1 MEAVEFLRNYDRMC
15 STIDKCS
22 ECPAVNM
29 KCCELSTDEKEKLVE
44 IVEKWAKEHPEE
56 PERER
61 QKPDQEQQKPERP
74 EEAEDVTKPKQ
85 DEPCVKTIQDQLEG
99 AIYRAIASHKTK
111 IEKLEH
117 DVSVMR
123 NNLAEL
129 KDKTHKEQQV
139 EVKKE
144 QSCGNNA
151 LEERVDHLKKCF
163 DEMNERLTCF
173 IHYTVDEVQAIKKQA
188 EHQYEFMQTK
198 CVHVDSEEVKPMN
211 EPKRTNKDVLL
222 AAFPDARMDNNG
234 IPDACPIRLDAHYN
248 CDKFENCSRCRHTHW
263 LAEVEE

>member
-1 MEAVEFLRNYDRMC
+1 MEAVEFLQCYYKMC
-15 STIDKCS
+15 NSHVSGCAGCEAQEID
-22 ECPAVNM
+22 
-29 KCCELSTDEKEKLVE
+29 CELTTDEPEKLVAA
-44 IVEKWAKEHPEE
+44 VERWAKANPDGTEQEQQKLEHPEE
-56 PERER
+56 AA
-61 QKPDQEQQKPERP
+61 D
-74 EEAEDVTKPKQ
+74 ATKPKQ

-99 AIYRAIASHKTK
+99 AIYREIISHKTK

-129 KDKTHKEQQV
+129 KDKTYKEKQV

-163 DEMNERLTCF
+163 DEMDERLTCF
-173 IHYTVDEVQAIKKQA
+173 IHDTVDEVQAIKKHA
-188 EHQYEFMQTK
+188 EHQDEFMKTK
-198 CVHVDSEEVKPMN
+198 CVHVDSEEVESMN

-222 AAFPDARMDNNG
+222 AVLPNVDTS
-234 IPDACPIRLDAHYN
+234 ACPKVLDMNYKCDKRKLCAVCKHEFWNADAHI
-248 CDKFENCSRCRHTHW
+248 CGG
-263 LAEVEE
+263 

>member
-29 KCCELSTDEKEKLVE
+29 KCCELSTDEQAELVE
-44 IVEKWAKEHPEE
+44 IVEQWAKEHPGE
-56 PERER
+56 PERE
-61 QKPDQEQQKPERP
+61 QKKPERP
-74 EEAEDVTKPKQ
+74 EEAADATKPKQ

-99 AIYRAIASHKTK
+99 AIYREIISHKTR
-111 IEKLEH
+111 IEKLEY
-117 DVSVMR
+117 DVSVIR

-151 LEERVDHLKKCF
+151 LEERVDRLKKCF

-173 IHYTVDEVQAIKKQA
+173 IHDTVDEVQAIKKHA
-188 EHQYEFMQTK
+188 EHQDKFMQTK
-198 CVHVDSEEVKPMN
+198 CVHVDSEEVESMN
-211 EPKRTNKDVLL
+211 EPKRKNKDVLL
-222 AAFPDARMDNNG
+222 AAFPNTLMDNDG
-234 IPDACPIRLDAHYN
+234 IPYACPNRLDAHYN
-248 CDKFENCSRCRHTHW
+248 CDKFENCLRCRHTHW